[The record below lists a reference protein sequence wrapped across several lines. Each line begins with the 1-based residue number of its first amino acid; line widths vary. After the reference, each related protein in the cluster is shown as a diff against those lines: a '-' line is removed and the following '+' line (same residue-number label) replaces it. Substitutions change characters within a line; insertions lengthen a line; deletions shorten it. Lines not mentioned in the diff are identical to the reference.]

1 MSGSRVFGRAS
12 RHAKRDVRANEHGAA
27 RFRYEGGHR
36 TVPKGVARWSPR
48 WEATTYECSSWN
60 GFGVQKSIGRIAGRD
75 ARGRY
80 QAHLG
85 YARPSRKDSH
95 ARRLTRSAAKTSG
108 DNGARAFEVPP
119 NHGDATLVQTARAS
133 LVGIASGGV
142 RARGLGRS
150 QGRERAVTDT
160 MEGCPGR
167 GCAPLNQGCNCGS
180 GLEGQC
186 PANLTA
192 RGAAG
197 GAATEVRAPVPSRR
211 RRHSEVGTVSVAPPA
226 ALSFGR
232 HGAGGRHPRRG
243 APHLRSRRRRCEAQG
258 VRARGHAGR
267 SLAGRR
273 ATRGV
278 RRDRID

>member
-1 MSGSRVFGRAS
+1 MVPQGI
-12 RHAKRDVRANEHGAA
+12 A
-27 RFRYEGGHR
+27 RR
-36 TVPKGVARWSPR
+36 SPR
-48 WEATTYECSSWN
+48 WETAEHECSSWN
-60 GFGVQKSIGRIAGRD
+60 GFGVQKSIGRIADRD

-80 QAHLG
+80 QAHHG
-85 YARPSRKDSH
+85 NARSSSKESL
-95 ARRLTRSAAKTSG
+95 ARRLTRSAARRSS
-108 DNGARAFEVPP
+108 DNGARAREASS
-119 NHGDATLVQTARAS
+119 NHGDTHGIQTARAS

-142 RARGLGRS
+142 RARGLGKS

-167 GCAPLNQGCNCGS
+167 GCAPLNQGCYRGS
-180 GLEGQC
+180 GLEGEC
-186 PANLTA
+186 PASLTA
-192 RGAAG
+192 SGAAG

-243 APHLRSRRRRCEAQG
+243 APHLRSRRRRCEVRG
-258 VRARGHAGR
+258 VRAAGPTGR
-267 SLAGRR
+267 SRAGRR

>member
-1 MSGSRVFGRAS
+1 MSL
-12 RHAKRDVRANEHGAA
+12 
-27 RFRYEGGHR
+27 
-36 TVPKGVARWSPR
+36 R
-48 WEATTYECSSWN
+48 WETTEHECSSWN

-85 YARPSRKDSH
+85 HARPSLKESP
-95 ARRLTRSAAKTSG
+95 APRLTRDAAKRAD
-108 DNGARAFEVPP
+108 DNGARVLEASS
-119 NHGDATLVQTARAS
+119 NHGDTEKAQTARAS

-142 RARGLGRS
+142 RARGLGKS

-167 GCAPLNQGCNCGS
+167 GCVPLNQGRDCDS
-180 GLEGQC
+180 GFEGEC
-186 PANLTA
+186 FASLTA
-192 RGAAG
+192 REAAG
-197 GAATEVRAPVPSRR
+197 GAATEVRAPVPLGR

-243 APHLRSRRRRCEAQG
+243 APVMRSRRRRCEVRG
-258 VRARGHAGR
+258 VRAT
-267 SLAGRR
+267 
-273 ATRGV
+273 ATRGGREPGGV
-278 RRDRID
+278 RHAECTEIVTTEAGDG